1 MEKNYYLAVDIG
13 ASSGRHVLAEVADG
27 NVTMEVIYRFDNC
40 PLMKSGAYVWD
51 IETLVYHLIEGLK
64 EAKRLGKIPQAI
76 GIDTFGVD
84 YVLLDHDAK
93 ILGEVY
99 AYRDHRNFAAREG
112 FRQLLSETEQYQ
124 FTGIQPLV
132 FNTIYQLYADRQT
145 GKLAKADKIMLLPC
159 YLGYVLSGVFHN
171 EYTIASTTGLL
182 EARTYNWD
190 PRLLGML
197 GIEENQWGLLVY
209 PGEVIGRLRPEI
221 IKQIGYDAPLIA
233 VSSHDTASAVT
244 GSLADKDT
252 AYLSSGTWSLIG
264 VLEDKAILSEA
275 ARINGF
281 TNEGNYGKKIR
292 FLKNI
297 MGLWMVQEAR
307 REAGNVNTYAEIVE
321 LAEKSQGYPGV
332 VDVNHEDFLSPE
344 SMRRTINDK
353 LKENGYPLPKT
364 EGELYFSLFH
374 SLALAYADALTK
386 IEHLTGRKINCIN
399 IGGGGSQNRL
409 LNRLTEK
416 HCGRPVIAGPF
427 EATALGNVLIQMLAL
442 GKLKDISEAR
452 DYVKKAIENEQK
464 TT

>member
-1 MEKNYYLAVDIG
+1 MSSLKLRTEKI
-13 ASSGRHVLAEVADG
+13 
-27 NVTMEVIYRFDNC
+27 TMEVIYRFDNY
-40 PLMKSGAYVWD
+40 PLLKSGAYVWD
-51 IETLVYHLIEGLK
+51 IETLVQHLLEGLK
-64 EAKRLGKIPQAI
+64 EAKRLGKVPQAI

-112 FRQLLSETEQYQ
+112 FRQLLNETEQYRI
-124 FTGIQPLV
+124 TGIQPLV

-145 GKLAKADKIMLLPC
+145 GKLGKADKIMLLPC

-182 EARTYNWD
+182 EARKYNWD

-197 GIEENQWGLLVY
+197 GIKEKHWGLLVY

-221 IKQIGYDAPLIA
+221 IKHIGYDASLIA

-244 GSLADKDT
+244 GSLANKDT
-252 AYLSSGTWSLIG
+252 AFLSSGTWSLIG

-275 ARINGF
+275 ARLNGF

-292 FLKNI
+292 FPKISWDYGWFRKPAAKPGMLTPMRKSSNSLKNHKVI
-297 MGLWMVQEAR
+297 Q
-307 REAGNVNTYAEIVE
+307 
-321 LAEKSQGYPGV
+321 GV

-364 EGELYFSLFH
+364 EGELYYSLFH
-374 SLALAYADALTK
+374 SLALAYADALIK
-386 IEHLTGRKINCIN
+386 IEHLTGRKINYIN

-416 HCGRPVIAGPF
+416 HCGRPVIVGPF

-452 DYVKKAIENEQK
+452 EYVKKAIEAEQK